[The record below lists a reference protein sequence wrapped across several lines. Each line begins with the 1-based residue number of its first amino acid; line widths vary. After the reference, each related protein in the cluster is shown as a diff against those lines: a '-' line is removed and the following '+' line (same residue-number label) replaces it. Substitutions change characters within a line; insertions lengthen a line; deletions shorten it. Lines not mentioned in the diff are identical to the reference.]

1 MTATDFSSGVDHGY
15 REERRLFDGDTGTF
29 ALPLRQ
35 ALVRLLRGPYI
46 DGAAEPRLWS
56 IILDNRRAIAD
67 YLCEIFLVLSIDPDR
82 KIAMLT
88 PAEVDA
94 PHTTAI
100 QPRKPLRREETLLA
114 LRLRLLLDR
123 HAGTGTDATISRA
136 GAREIL
142 EEHRQPGSAD
152 DKRLEE
158 LTDASIHRLLALK
171 LLLPTELDGVYRV
184 SSALAMALPFNH
196 IDEIPPYLEAL
207 ARTTG
212 ALPIDT
218 EDADG
223 PDAEGTDLDADTAV
237 EPDAEEEDEL

>member
-1 MTATDFSSGVDHGY
+1 MTATDFSSDVDHGY

-35 ALVRLLRGPYI
+35 AIVRLLRGPYV

-56 IILDNRRAIAD
+56 TILDNRSAIAD

-88 PAEVDA
+88 PAEVEA

-123 HAGTGTDATISRA
+123 HAARAPMRRSPAPGHARSWRNTGSPAPPTTSGSR
-136 GAREIL
+136 
-142 EEHRQPGSAD
+142 SS
-152 DKRLEE
+152 
-158 LTDASIHRLLALK
+158 LTPRSIGCWH
-171 LLLPTELDGVYRV
+171 
-184 SSALAMALPFNH
+184 
-196 IDEIPPYLEAL
+196 
-207 ARTTG
+207 
-212 ALPIDT
+212 
-218 EDADG
+218 
-223 PDAEGTDLDADTAV
+223 
-237 EPDAEEEDEL
+237 